1 MTPDTH
7 HTAEKRNRFK
17 EIPRLAVE
25 TLCAYRRD
33 MSTGDALPA
42 AVRQALTAIDEQD
55 TDAFVAAFAPDGFV
69 DDWGRQFRGPERI
82 RSWSDGE
89 LIGVHATFSDVAVST
104 PGNPVTITAQVGGD
118 GYNGTSHFTFDVQG
132 DRIASMTITA

>member
-1 MTPDTH
+1 L
-7 HTAEKRNRFK
+7 FV
-17 EIPRLAVE
+17 EIFS
-25 TLCAYRRD
+25 AYRRYMTTD
-33 MSTGDALPA
+33 DAVPA
-42 AVRQALTAIDEQD
+42 AVRRALAAIDEQD

-89 LIGVHATFSDVAVST
+89 LIGVRATFSDVAVST
-104 PGNPVTITAQVGGD
+104 PGNPVTITTQVGGD
-118 GYNGTSHFTFDVQG
+118 GYNGPSHFTFDVQG